1 MENPAHVH
9 GTEPS
14 AHADG
19 GPVHRRLCLAGRIAP
34 AGLCPAPAALA
45 EDCPPC
51 HRHLL
56 LATAIALAV
65 LSAQYPLAQ
74 SWLTAKVLGLVVYI
88 ALGLWVMRF
97 ARSQGQ
103 RALGYV
109 LALATFGYIVAVA
122 ITRSPWPF

>member
-1 MENPAHVH
+1 MYMGLKHLHMLTAALSIA
-9 GTEPS
+9 GFAWRGGLRLGDS
-14 AHADG
+14 ALLQ
-19 GPVHRRLCLAGRIAP
+19 RRWLKIAP
-34 AGLCPAPAALA
+34 HVI
-45 EDCPPC
+45 DT
-51 HRHLL
+51 LL

>member
-1 MENPAHVH
+1 MYMGLKHLHMLTAALSIAGFAWRGGLRLGDSALLQRRWLKIAAHVID
-9 GTEPS
+9 T
-14 AHADG
+14 
-19 GPVHRRLCLAGRIAP
+19 
-34 AGLCPAPAALA
+34 
-45 EDCPPC
+45 
-51 HRHLL
+51 LL

-74 SWLTAKVLGLVVYI
+74 SWLTARVLGLVVYI